1 MIGTQSLQTIERV
14 EPADEQLV
22 RQARGDPEAF
32 AELFRR
38 HAQAV
43 YRYHL
48 YKTGSVDD
56 AQDLTSLT
64 FLAALET
71 LDRYRGQ
78 GSWRGWLFGIARHKL
93 LDHYRK
99 RRPEVELDLAQGVPA
114 GNPAPEDQVATR
126 LQLAQ
131 VGRALE
137 QLSPDQSE
145 ALCLRVFAGLSTA
158 EAANVMEKSEAAI
171 KMLVYRGLGNLRERL
186 VPPSEVL

>member
-1 MIGTQSLQTIERV
+1 MIGTQSQQTTERV

-38 HAQAV
+38 HAQAI

-48 YKTGSVDD
+48 VKTGNADD

-71 LDRYRGQ
+71 LDRYRGK
-78 GSWRGWLFGIARHKL
+78 GSWRGWLFGIAHHKL
-93 LDHYRK
+93 VDHYRK
-99 RRPEVELDLAQGVPA
+99 RRPEVALELVQGLPA
-114 GNPAPEDQVATR
+114 GNPVLEEQVATR

-137 QLSPDQSE
+137 HLPPDQSE

-158 EAANVMEKSEAAI
+158 EAAGVMDKSEAAV

-186 VPPSEVL
+186 APTSEVL

>member
-1 MIGTQSLQTIERV
+1 MIGTLSPQTTERV

-48 YKTGSVDD
+48 LKTGNVDD

-64 FLAALET
+64 FLAALEA

-99 RRPEVELDLAQGVPA
+99 RRPEIALDLAREVPA
-114 GNPAPEDQVATR
+114 DNPVPEEQVATR

-145 ALCLRVFAGLSTA
+145 ALCLRVFSGLSTA
-158 EAANVMEKSEAAI
+158 EAAGVMDKSEAAV
-171 KMLVYRGLGNLRERL
+171 KMLVYRGLGNLREQL
-186 VPPSEVL
+186 APPSEVL